1 MGSPLFSSSGEIQG
15 DILFR
20 MRNSYV
26 EIQHATIEWFR
37 KNQRRDLPWRQSTAS
52 SESLLPTNSASSSC
66 VPNPYHI
73 WVSEVMSQQTQMD
86 TVIAYFKKWVS
97 LFPTIATLAEASE
110 DSVKSAWSG
119 MGYYRRALFLRKGAQ
134 YVVENFAGKL
144 PNTAAQLQKIPGI
157 GAYTAAAIA
166 SICFGESV
174 AAVDGNLV
182 RVLCRLRCE
191 REFDPKLPKNIKT
204 AFLWGQEI
212 VAAGPCESVGEFNQ
226 GLMEI
231 GARICKPAGQP
242 LCGECPLQHFCGAY
256 SAKLRGELAAI
267 EGIIPLRAK
276 SVKKKQ
282 ERVLSVVH
290 EFRPSCEP
298 NHTLPRRFLVIQRP
312 DNGLLG
318 GMLEFPSLTYISSSS
333 HSLNSTEEDES
344 LRRLCKRLGA
354 DHGNLVLIGHVRH
367 IFTHIDMEVRAYH
380 AVWKCS
386 SADNSNG
393 KAGVRTVRSCV
404 SDVERLVSTSLATE
418 LNIAASRIFIKSEE
432 EIRASAASRLLLK
445 ILSNVTSDCVDNTT
459 VKPRK
464 RPNALV

>member
-1 MGSPLFSSSGEIQG
+1 
-15 DILFR
+15 

-37 KNQRRDLPWRQSTAS
+37 KNQRRDLPWRQSTVS
-52 SESLLPTNSASSSC
+52 SESLLPTNSVSASC

-393 KAGVRTVRSCV
+393 KRVFVRLDRA
-404 SDVERLVSTSLATE
+404 LAM
-418 LNIAASRIFIKSEE
+418 
-432 EIRASAASRLLLK
+432 
-445 ILSNVTSDCVDNTT
+445 
-459 VKPRK
+459 
-464 RPNALV
+464 